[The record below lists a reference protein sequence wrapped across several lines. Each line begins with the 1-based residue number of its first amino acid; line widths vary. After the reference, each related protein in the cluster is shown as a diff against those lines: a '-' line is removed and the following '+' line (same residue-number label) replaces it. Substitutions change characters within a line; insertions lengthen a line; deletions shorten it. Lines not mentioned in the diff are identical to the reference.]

1 MLNFFTIGVYGSIE
15 DDFFQ
20 KLITNNIHFFCDIRH
35 RRGVRGSK
43 YSFVNSIR
51 LQNRLIVLNIKYK
64 HLKDLGPSK
73 EIRSLQIE
81 KDKQNTVSKKSRKKL
96 GNAFIKAYKELF
108 LNPFDLNTFVDFLTK
123 EGHKNI
129 VFFCV
134 EEKYLACHRSIVSD
148 KFKELG
154 YSVQH
159 L

>member
-20 KLITNNIHFFCDIRH
+20 KLINNNIHLFCDIRQ

-43 YSFVNSIR
+43 YFFVNSVR
-51 LQNRLIVLNIKYK
+51 LQDRLIELNIKYK

-73 EIRSLQIE
+73 EIRGLQIE
-81 KDKQNTVSKKSRKKL
+81 KDKQNTVSKKSRNKL
-96 GNAFIKAYKELF
+96 GKAFIKAYKELF
-108 LNPFDLNTFVDFLTK
+108 LNPFDLNTFMDFLKK

-134 EEKYLACHRSIVSD
+134 EEKHLACHRSIVSD
-148 KFKELG
+148 KLKELG
-154 YSVQH
+154 HSVQH

>member
-15 DDFFQ
+15 DVFFQ

-73 EIRSLQIE
+73 EIRALQIE
-81 KDKQNTVSKKSRKKL
+81 KDTQNSESKKSRKKL
-96 GNAFIKAYKELF
+96 AKAFIEAYKEIF
-108 LNPFDLNTFVDFLTK
+108 LNPFNLNKFVDFLTK

-129 VFFCV
+129 VLFCV

-148 KFKELG
+148 RLKELG
-154 YSVQH
+154 HSVQH